1 MVEDFREGRTMQR
14 GGGEEGG
21 DERGGF
27 GREGSFGGEGVGV
40 LLDFAV
46 CVCVCVCVLWSRVE

>member
-1 MVEDFREGRTMQR
+1 MQR

-46 CVCVCVCVLWSRVE
+46 CVCVVE